1 MLAKTEESTAAKGS
15 DVTKAISKT
24 KFQRLLKNK
33 RVRQGEMDEIRGA
46 MGSEIANAVEKD
58 SLDKLAFGIVS
69 RLAKMEPSKL
79 AYHLPNIMLYME
91 HAELQKIA
99 ESAPPLPM
107 GGEGEAGEDEE

>member
-1 MLAKTEESTAAKGS
+1 MLARTDEPAKGS

-46 MGSEIANAVEKD
+46 MGSEIAQAVEKD
-58 SLDKLAFGIVS
+58 SLDKLAFGIVT

-79 AYHLPNIMLYME
+79 AYHLPNLMLYME
-91 HAELQKIA
+91 HAELEKIA
-99 ESAPPLPM
+99 ASAPPLPM
-107 GGEGEAGEDEE
+107 GDAEAGSEDE